1 MAKTTLNVTVT
12 YPATGKPFQD
22 KSASAAETLGS
33 LKTRVLTKFGLK
45 EGEESGNQ
53 VSYVLMR
60 GKERLE
66 DLTVTLAALAGAAS
80 ALSLKLSQ
88 QIVQGG

>member
-12 YPATGKPFQD
+12 YPAAGKPFQD
-22 KSASAAETLGS
+22 KSASPAETVGS
-33 LKTRVLTKFGLK
+33 LKARVLTKFGLK

-53 VSYVLMR
+53 VSYVLVR

-66 DLTVTLAALAGAAS
+66 DLTVTLAALAGEAG